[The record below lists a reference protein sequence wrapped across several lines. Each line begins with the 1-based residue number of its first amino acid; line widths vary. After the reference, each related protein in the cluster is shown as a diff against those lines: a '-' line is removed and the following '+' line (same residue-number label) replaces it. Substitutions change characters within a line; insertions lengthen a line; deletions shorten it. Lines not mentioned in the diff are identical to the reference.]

1 MDGSDALEFEGSQM
15 LRTTATSKIGNR
27 LSTSSVNRVV
37 AASVLI
43 AFAAGHCGASP
54 VTAGPVQ
61 QQLSDTSGQ
70 AYYEGAFTLI
80 DLPAGDLMEALPDLS
95 GLVPAAD
102 QQPLPRLLSE
112 VGKNVEEAYQKFT
125 EVIADEQVT
134 RVRCGPEGR
143 LETISRQE
151 FTYLIIPHHEG
162 GLDRI
167 EEYRTAIGG
176 KPGQSSETGALSA
189 EGFAAM
195 WALFYPGN
203 QSGSRFCYLGQQRF
217 GERQANVIGF
227 AQRPGWSL
235 VKGLEYP
242 HPVGRPVLIL
252 YQGVV
257 WVDAATNKILKMRAA
272 LLKPRLDI
280 KLELQTTEIC
290 FGEVHV
296 SDAASTSLWVPLQ
309 VTVTTVWNG
318 QVLGEEHLYS
328 NYKLPGSNTKIQAVP
343 AETLPPSKTN

>member
-1 MDGSDALEFEGSQM
+1 MNGRGALEFEGSQM
-15 LRTTATSKIGNR
+15 LRTTATSKTGNR
-27 LSTSSVNRVV
+27 LSSSSINRAV
-37 AASVLI
+37 AAVVLI

-54 VTAGPVQ
+54 VTARPMP
-61 QQLSDTSGQ
+61 QQLSDISGQ

-80 DLPAGDLMEALPDLS
+80 DLPAGDLVEALPDLS

-134 RVRCGPEGR
+134 RVQCGPAGR
-143 LETISRQE
+143 LKTIDRQE

-176 KPGQSSETGALSA
+176 KPGQSLGAGAVSTQ
-189 EGFAAM
+189 GFAAM

-203 QSGSRFCYLGQQRF
+203 QFGSRFRYLGQQPF

-227 AQRPGWSL
+227 AQRPGWSS
-235 VKGLEYP
+235 VKGFEYP
-242 HPVGRPVLIL
+242 PVGRPVLIL

-257 WVDAATNKILKMRAA
+257 WVDTVNNKILKMQAE

-280 KLELQTTEIC
+280 KLELQTTEIR

-296 SDAASTSLWVPLQ
+296 PDPASTSLWVPLQ
-309 VTVTTVWNG
+309 VTITTVWNG
-318 QVLGEEHLYS
+318 QVLRDEHLYS
-328 NYKLPGSNTKIQAVP
+328 NYKLPGSNTKIQAAP